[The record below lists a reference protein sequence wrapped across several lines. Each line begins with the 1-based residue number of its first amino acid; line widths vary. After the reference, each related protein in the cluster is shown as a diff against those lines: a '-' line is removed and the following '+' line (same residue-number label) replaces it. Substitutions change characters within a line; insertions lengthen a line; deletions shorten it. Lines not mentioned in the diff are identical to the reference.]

1 MNRCSVCPCT
11 YSSVFTPSLSIMFF
25 LCWIC
30 CIAIAKNTPQRLP
43 PKPVD
48 HDGPPPPSIQNSSI
62 SVAAFWQLDSLIL
75 VWICNFFFL
84 LAMHVQ
90 EEFKNSGRKKQ
101 QKILKLVVMLHV
113 HFYFSV
119 AVAVASPPAEG
130 CIFRWSDVTWLWTCL
145 KLLKKIISGP
155 PDYVSFHQCS
165 VVLFTTSANISM
177 QNYLWLKCR
186 EEECGRRHTT
196 TTTLS
201 FTQCQRKYRRSLLLL
216 RQCSRFPFHPT
227 LKMLRGVACFN
238 LQKLL
243 PMDKKM

>member
-1 MNRCSVCPCT
+1 MCPCT

-48 HDGPPPPSIQNSSI
+48 HDGPPPSIQNSSI

-119 AVAVASPPAEG
+119 AVAVAVASPPAGG

-145 KLLKKIISGP
+145 KLQKNYFCLVHLIMSRSI
-155 PDYVSFHQCS
+155 S

-177 QNYLWLKCR
+177 RNYLWLKCR
-186 EEECGRRHTT
+186 EEECGRRHT

-216 RQCSRFPFHPT
+216 RRCSRFPFHPT
-227 LKMLRGVACFN
+227 LKMLRGIACFN

-243 PMDKKM
+243 LMEKKM